1 MNPNL
6 EKIMSLSKD
15 TIISILP
22 HDNPDVDAIL
32 SSVLLSKLLDFLGY
46 KNKVVILD
54 KKISQDTLYICNLVG
69 VNPKDFMV
77 NSLNKDSS
85 IFIVDHYSCNYS
97 DKIIGC
103 IDHHPIA
110 KIPKY
115 YIYEFRNSC
124 STANIIYSFML
135 EIGMPITK
143 EIVMLLGYAMLVDTS
158 GFTSNKTV
166 KEQAEKLPS
175 LLKSFGL
182 DYDTMRKES
191 LLYTDIYNMEMH
203 DIINN
208 GAKVH
213 TYSKGIVKSSY
224 LQLENAIDKKAM
236 LDILLEIK
244 NELETSNLFDLW
256 IYIIY
261 SIENNKTICY
271 YLKPNQVITQKK
283 FNGILS
289 RGNDIMPNIE
299 KIYN

>member
-1 MNPNL
+1 MNSNL
-6 EKIMSLSKD
+6 EKIMALSKD

-46 KNKVVILD
+46 ENKIAILD
-54 KKISQDTLYICNLVG
+54 KKISQDTIYICDLAG

-77 NSLNKDSS
+77 SSLNKDSN
-85 IFIVDHYSCNYS
+85 IFIIDHYSCNYS
-97 DKIIGC
+97 NKIIGC
-103 IDHHPIA
+103 IDHHPIE

-115 YIYEFRNSC
+115 HIYEFRNSC

-182 DYDTMRKES
+182 DYDNMRKES
-191 LLYTDIYNMEMH
+191 FLYTDIYNMEMH

-208 GAKVH
+208 GAKVY

-224 LQLENAIDKKAM
+224 LQLENVIDKKTI

-261 SIENNKTICY
+261 SIENKETICY
-271 YLKPNQVITQKK
+271 YLKPNQVIIQKK
-283 FNGILS
+283 FNCILS
-289 RGNDIMPNIE
+289 RGNDIMPSIE
-299 KIYN
+299 RIYN